1 MLYQEICIYII
12 IFVLATIIHI
22 LANLLQYLFTVSFV
36 YSIDLTPLV
45 KAYTSGR
52 EADYVTS
59 VLDCATALQY
69 RAVEVVL
76 NVLVEGLDK
85 RAALVAVKPF
95 PEQCVS
101 AEPKVTCIHTY
112 VRTCVRCGE

>member
-1 MLYQEICIYII
+1 MYMYMPH
-12 IFVLATIIHI
+12 V
-22 LANLLQYLFTVSFV
+22 LANLLQYIFTVSAFF

-52 EADYVTS
+52 ESDYVTS
-59 VLDCATALQY
+59 VLDCATSLPY
-69 RAVEVVL
+69 RAVDVVL

-85 RAALVAVKPF
+85 RAALVAVKPL

-101 AEPKVTCIHTY
+101 AECRGQRCTYVHTY
-112 VRTCVRCGE
+112 VRTCVQCLYCGCCCIL

>member
-1 MLYQEICIYII
+1 M
-12 IFVLATIIHI
+12 
-22 LANLLQYLFTVSFV
+22 
-36 YSIDLTPLV
+36 

-101 AEPKVTCIHTY
+101 AEPKVTCVHTY
-112 VRTCVRCGE
+112 VHVCDVESRSQTCTCLHVCGVFIADVAVFCSGPLLRNHDQLTTM